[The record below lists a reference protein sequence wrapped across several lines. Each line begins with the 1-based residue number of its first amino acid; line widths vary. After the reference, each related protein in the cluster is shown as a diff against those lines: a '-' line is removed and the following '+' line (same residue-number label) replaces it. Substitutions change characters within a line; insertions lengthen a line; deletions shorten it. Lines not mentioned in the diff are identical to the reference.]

1 MGDNLDDMAVI
12 ELPESPKL
20 SDVSL
25 PDVTQL
31 MLAEIGP
38 SLPDRQCASTIV
50 RSIVSLFRPVH

>member
-1 MGDNLDDMAVI
+1 MGDTLDDMAVLL
-12 ELPESPKL
+12 ELPDSPKL

-38 SLPDRQCASTIV
+38 SLPDRQSASTIV
-50 RSIVSLFRPVH
+50 QSILSLFRA

>member
-1 MGDNLDDMAVI
+1 MGDTLDDVAVL
-12 ELPESPKL
+12 ELADSPKL

-38 SLPDRQCASTIV
+38 SLPDRQSASTIV
-50 RSIVSLFRPVH
+50 QSIVSLFKPVH

>member
-1 MGDNLDDMAVI
+1 MGDTLDDTAVL
-12 ELPESPKL
+12 ELPDAPKL

-38 SLPDRQCASTIV
+38 SLPDRQSASTIV
-50 RSIVSLFRPVH
+50 HSILSLFKPVH